1 MSLIDPAVE
10 QSLHSLRRV
19 RNAFA
24 HSTSEVRLA
33 DPPYRDRL
41 RESVVLAQRNPLRG
55 ADAVGSPQTHG

>member
-1 MSLIDPAVE
+1 LSLIDTAVE

-19 RNAFA
+19 RNTFA